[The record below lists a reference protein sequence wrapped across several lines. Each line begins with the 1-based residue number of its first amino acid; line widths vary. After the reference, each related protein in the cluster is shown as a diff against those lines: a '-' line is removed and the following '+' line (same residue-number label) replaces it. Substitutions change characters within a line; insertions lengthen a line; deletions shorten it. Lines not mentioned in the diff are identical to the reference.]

1 MVSYERLELLATV
14 ADLYYIERCSQAEI
28 ASRLGYSRSAVS
40 RLLSEAHDRQ
50 LIEIRVNHP
59 MQRDSQLEY
68 ALRSRFELEAVYVAQ
83 RGFLAYDRM
92 LMQLGRL
99 AAGYLDEVLS
109 ESSII
114 GISWGTAVY
123 ETVSALA
130 PRRLRGVE
138 VVQMIGG
145 LGKGDPQI
153 DGPGVAMQLAERL
166 GGRYYT
172 LNAPLIVSDET
183 TRHSLLSSRVIQE
196 TMQQAA
202 RADLA
207 VVGIGSVDSNRSSLL
222 RTGYLTADE
231 LDEIGRTGAVGDI
244 CGTHFDADGHILDID
259 VNRRVVGINLREL
272 LAGRCQVIA
281 VGGGRLKAPAIIG
294 ALRGRLI
301 DVLVTDS
308 NAAEEVLSM
317 PSQGRGE

>member
-1 MVSYERLELLATV
+1 MVTYERLELLATV

-28 ASRLGYSRSAVS
+28 ANRLGYSRSAVS
-40 RLLSEAHDRQ
+40 RLLSEAHERQ

-68 ALRSRFELEAVYVAQ
+68 ALRSRFDLEAVYVAQ

-99 AAGYLDEVLS
+99 AAGYLDEVVA

-114 GISWGTAVY
+114 GLSWGTAVY

-153 DGPGVAMQLAERL
+153 DGPGVAMALAERL

-172 LNAPLIVSDET
+172 LNAPLIVSDEQ
-183 TRHSLLSSRVIQE
+183 TRQSLLSSRVIQE
-196 TMQQAA
+196 TIQLAL

-207 VVGIGSVDSNRSSLL
+207 VVGIGSVDMARSSLL
-222 RTGYLTADE
+222 RTGYLTAEE
-231 LDEIGRTGAVGDI
+231 LDVIGRTGAVGDI
-244 CGTHFDADGHILDID
+244 CGTHFDTAGRILDID
-259 VNRRVVGINLREL
+259 VNRRLVGVSLSEL
-272 LAGRCQVIA
+272 CAAPCRIIA
-281 VGGGRLKAPAIIG
+281 VAGGRLKALAIAG
-294 ALRGRLI
+294 ALRGQLI

-308 NAAEEVLSM
+308 NAAEQVLAMS
-317 PSQGRGE
+317 S

>member
-28 ASRLGYSRSAVS
+28 ANRLGYSRSAVS

-68 ALRSRFELEAVYVAQ
+68 ALRSRFDLEAVYVAQ

-99 AAGYLDEVLS
+99 AAGYIDEVIT

-114 GISWGTAVY
+114 DISWGTAVY
-123 ETVSALA
+123 EVVSALA
-130 PRRLRGVE
+130 PRRLRAVE
-138 VVQMIGG
+138 VVQIIGG

-153 DGPGVAMQLAERL
+153 DGPGVAMRLAERL

-172 LNAPLIVSDET
+172 LNAPLLVGDEA
-183 TRHSLLSSRVIQE
+183 TRHSLMSSRVIQE
-196 TMQQAA
+196 NMQLAQ

-207 VVGIGSVDSNRSSLL
+207 VVGIGSMDSSRSSLL
-222 RTGYLTADE
+222 RTGYLTAEE

-244 CGTHFDADGHILDID
+244 CGTHFDANGHILDID

-272 LAGRCQVIA
+272 RGGRCRVIA
-281 VGGGRLKAPAIIG
+281 VGGGRLKAPAIAG
-294 ALRGRLI
+294 ALRGNLI
-301 DVLVTDS
+301 DVLITDS
-308 NAAEEVLSM
+308 NAAEQVLSM
-317 PSQGRGE
+317 MS